1 MTRRIAMPVGLASS
15 VLFGGGAI
23 IAAAVS
29 GWAWAVFLSLA
40 MILSGLVVTC
50 GTSLARLPLFFALL
64 AVSEFAKRAVFVL
77 PGQGAW
83 SPYLVFLTP
92 YLYFLTA
99 ILLPWFLSG
108 RAIPRDALSFLIWA
122 LVGLSVSVT
131 WLSPGAPL
139 MARGAATFLLIMP
152 WLIALVARDTPGA
165 INSSFRTLAYFGLAS
180 AAMGIVQFIFGPTPI
195 DIAWA
200 LRSGEFSIGASH
212 LLASIENTPGVQ
224 GVWRPTGLQP
234 DAFTYAMF
242 LMTAFAAAWV
252 AWLRRSMPSI
262 VFIIVGSALVVGIA
276 LSLVRGIW
284 LSFAVFIAFA
294 FAARAIPALL
304 RPAIVMSLLI
314 AVLVASQIVGQY
326 LYESYRW
333 YAGMAT
339 DPVIARALTT
349 GTVEARLGLWSA
361 LGEAIGRY
369 GVLGI
374 GYGSHIWIAHKFLP
388 ADARPDILNVH
399 NVMTELLVLVG
410 IPGVLLVLA
419 ILYVVFRGPSGER
432 FEADSREKG
441 VHAVIAGY
449 LVAMIVSGFT
459 NGGVFLSFHFFFFA
473 GALHSFRLVR
483 QGSPARQ
490 ESSERQVANFVS
502 ASRLP

>member
-1 MTRRIAMPVGLASS
+1 MTRDIAMPAGLIAG

-23 IAAAVS
+23 IAAAIS

-40 MILSGLVVTC
+40 MVLSGLVVTS
-50 GTSLARLPLFFALL
+50 GTSLARLPIFLALL
-64 AVSEFAKRAVFVL
+64 AVSEFAKKAVFVL

-83 SPYLVFLTP
+83 SPYIVFLTP
-92 YLYFLTA
+92 YLYFLTT
-99 ILLPWFLSG
+99 ILLPWLLSG
-108 RAIPRDALSFLIWA
+108 RAIPRDALSLLIWA
-122 LVGLSVSVT
+122 LVGLSVSAT

-139 MARGAATFLLIMP
+139 VARGAATFLLIMP
-152 WLIALVARDTPGA
+152 WFIVLVARDAPDA
-165 INSSFRTLAYFGLAS
+165 IDASFRTLTYFGLAS

-212 LLASIENTPGVQ
+212 LLASLENTPGVQ

-252 AWLRRSMPSI
+252 AWLRRSVPLI
-262 VFIIVGSALVVGIA
+262 VFMIAGSVLVVGIA

-304 RPAIVMSLLI
+304 RPVIVMSLLI
-314 AVLVASQIVGQY
+314 AALVASQIVGQY
-326 LYESYRW
+326 LYDTYRW
-333 YAGMAT
+333 YAGTVA
-339 DPVIARALTT
+339 DPLIARALTT
-349 GTVEARLGLWSA
+349 GTVEGRLGLWPA
-361 LGEAIGRY
+361 LVEAITQY
-369 GVLGI
+369 GAFGI
-374 GYGSHIWIAHKFLP
+374 GYGGHIWIAHKFLP

-399 NVMTELLVLVG
+399 NVVTELLVLVG
-410 IPGVLLVLA
+410 IPGMLLFLTF
-419 ILYVVFRGPSGER
+419 LYAVFRGPSGTHLET
-432 FEADSREKG
+432 DPREKS

-449 LVAMIVSGFT
+449 LVAMVVSGFT
-459 NGGVFLSFHFFFFA
+459 NGGVFLNFHFFFFA
-473 GALHSFRLVR
+473 GAFHSFRLIR
-483 QGSPARQ
+483 QSSPARQ
-490 ESSERQVANFVS
+490 EPSER
-502 ASRLP
+502 